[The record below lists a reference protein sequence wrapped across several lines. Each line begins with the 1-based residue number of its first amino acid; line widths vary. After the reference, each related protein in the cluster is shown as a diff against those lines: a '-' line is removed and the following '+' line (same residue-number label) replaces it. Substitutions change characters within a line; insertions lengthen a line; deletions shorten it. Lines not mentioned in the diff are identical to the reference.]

1 MTAVREPATEP
12 PARTPRF
19 SFTGAALVALGVDL
33 LCIVVFVVLGKE
45 NHGVHRGVGWFF
57 NVWWPLA
64 VGLVVG
70 ALTTRLYATADRW
83 PLRLLTAVAITVVL
97 GGPLRTLTGRNAYT
111 VFTLVAF
118 AMLTLLTFT
127 WRLLRVAYYQV
138 RGPATR
144 GPAS

>member
-1 MTAVREPATEP
+1 MTAVSKPTTKPDSPKSRLP
-12 PARTPRF
+12 
-19 SFTGAALVALGVDL
+19 FTRVAIVALGIDL
-33 LCIVVFVVLGKE
+33 LCIVVFVALGKE

-70 ALTTRLYATADRW
+70 ALITRLYVAQSRW
-83 PLRLLTAVAITVVL
+83 PLRLLGAVAITVVI
-97 GGPLRTLTGRNAYT
+97 GGPLRTLTGRSMYT

-127 WRLLRVAYYQV
+127 WRLLRVAYHQV
-138 RGPATR
+138 RTT
-144 GPAS
+144 